1 MKTAGTQ
8 NRQRFLMMLTGAFA
22 IFFTGF
28 PHVWSVYQPYI
39 TEGTGWTQSQGTMC
53 FYLALSA
60 FVFGNILGGRMQ
72 NRFGQRKIL
81 FLGGGLLSAGVLMSA
96 FSLVSSPLPMYLT
109 YGVMQGLGQGMMYT
123 VILASAQ
130 QWFPDRTGF
139 ASGIV
144 ITANGLC
151 GLFMAPLSRQLLEKE
166 GPKATLLTVGVLM
179 AAAWLLS
186 SLFFAFPEEK
196 KENTETGV
204 TDENNRCRQYT
215 SREMLH
221 TKQFY
226 FLLATMLFGLILY
239 FMISPISQNYQLEL
253 GIPAAAAVS
262 SVMIGSVVNALTRLV
277 LPSLADKVGRIVC
290 VKGVLVIA
298 AAAMILLCFSNSYG
312 ATIAVILIYGCYGGI
327 MGSFPSLTSSVF
339 GIRHAGENYGF
350 VMLGIVIATFGT
362 PVLTRMINIGENG
375 MRYVFAAGAVFAAA
389 AFVFIEMLRKTLNKS
404 DRSDDYGIGNNEKTA
419 SAGKK

>member
-8 NRQRFLMMLTGAFA
+8 KRQRFLMMLTGAFA

-28 PHVWSVYQPYI
+28 PHVWSIYQPYV
-39 TEGTGWTQSQGTMC
+39 TEGTGWTQSQGAMC

-72 NRFGQRKIL
+72 NRFGPRKVL
-81 FLGGGLLSAGVLMSA
+81 FLGGGLLSAGILMSA

-123 VILASAQ
+123 VILAAAQ

-144 ITANGLC
+144 VT
-151 GLFMAPLSRQLLEKE
+151 
-166 GPKATLLTVGVLM
+166 M
-179 AAAWLLS
+179 AAAWTLS
-186 SLFFAFPEEK
+186 SLFFASPEE
-196 KENTETGV
+196 NRETAKAGMGEAQS
-204 TDENNRCRQYT
+204 TCRQYT
-215 SREMLH
+215 SGEMLR

-226 FLLATMLFGLILY
+226 FLLATMLFGLISY
-239 FMISPISQNYQLEL
+239 FMISPISQSYQLEL

-298 AAAMILLCFSNSYG
+298 AAAMILLCFSDSYG
-312 ATIAVILIYGCYGGI
+312 ATIAVMLIYGCYGGI

-362 PVLTRMINIGENG
+362 PVLTRMINVGENG

-389 AFVFIEMLRKTLNKS
+389 AFVFIEMLRITLNKS
-404 DRSDDYGIGNNEKTA
+404 DRSDDYGIGNNEKAA

>member
-8 NRQRFLMMLTGAFA
+8 KRQRFLMMLTGAFA

-28 PHVWSVYQPYI
+28 PHVWSIYQPYI
-39 TEGTGWTQSQGTMC
+39 TEGTGWTQSQGAMC

-72 NRFGQRKIL
+72 NRFGPRKVL
-81 FLGGGLLSAGVLMSA
+81 FLGGGLLSAGILMSA

-123 VILASAQ
+123 VILA
-130 QWFPDRTGF
+130 
-139 ASGIV
+139 
-144 ITANGLC
+144 
-151 GLFMAPLSRQLLEKE
+151 
-166 GPKATLLTVGVLM
+166 
-179 AAAWLLS
+179 
-186 SLFFAFPEEK
+186 
-196 KENTETGV
+196 
-204 TDENNRCRQYT
+204 
-215 SREMLH
+215 
-221 TKQFY
+221 
-226 FLLATMLFGLILY
+226 
-239 FMISPISQNYQLEL
+239 
-253 GIPAAAAVS
+253 AVS

-290 VKGVLVIA
+290 IKGVLVIA
-298 AAAMILLCFSNSYG
+298 AAAMILLCFSDSYG
-312 ATIAVILIYGCYGGI
+312 AAIAVILIYGCYGGI

-362 PVLTRMINIGENG
+362 PVLTRMIDVGENG

-389 AFVFIEMLRKTLNKS
+389 AFVFIEMLRITLNKS
-404 DRSDDYGIGNNEKTA
+404 DRSDDYGIGNNEKAA

>member
-8 NRQRFLMMLTGAFA
+8 KRQRFLMMLTGAFA

-28 PHVWSVYQPYI
+28 PHVWSIYQPYV
-39 TEGTGWTQSQGTMC
+39 TEGTGWTQSQGAMC

-60 FVFGNILGGRMQ
+60 FVFGNILGGCMQ
-72 NRFGQRKIL
+72 NRFGPRKVL
-81 FLGGGLLSAGVLMSA
+81 FLGGGLLSAGILMSA

-123 VILASAQ
+123 VILAAAQ

-144 ITANGLC
+144 VT
-151 GLFMAPLSRQLLEKE
+151 
-166 GPKATLLTVGVLM
+166 M
-179 AAAWLLS
+179 AAAWTLS
-186 SLFFAFPEEK
+186 SLFFASPEE
-196 KENTETGV
+196 NRETAKAGMGEAQS
-204 TDENNRCRQYT
+204 TCRQYT
-215 SREMLH
+215 SGEMLR

-226 FLLATMLFGLILY
+226 FLLATMLFGLISY
-239 FMISPISQNYQLEL
+239 FMISPISQSYQLEL
-253 GIPAAAAVS
+253 GIPAAAAVG
-262 SVMIGSVVNALTRLV
+262 SVMIGSVINALTRLV

-298 AAAMILLCFSNSYG
+298 VAAMILLCFSDSYG

-362 PVLTRMINIGENG
+362 PVLTRMINVGENG

-389 AFVFIEMLRKTLNKS
+389 AFVFIEMLRITLNKS
-404 DRSDDYGIGNNEKTA
+404 DRSDDYGIGNHEKAA

>member
-8 NRQRFLMMLTGAFA
+8 KRQRFLMMLTGAFA

-28 PHVWSVYQPYI
+28 PHVWSIYQPYV
-39 TEGTGWTQSQGTMC
+39 TEGTGWTQSQGAMC

-72 NRFGQRKIL
+72 NRFGPRKVL
-81 FLGGGLLSAGVLMSA
+81 FLGGGLLSAGILMSA

-123 VILASAQ
+123 VILAAAQ

-144 ITANGLC
+144 VT
-151 GLFMAPLSRQLLEKE
+151 
-166 GPKATLLTVGVLM
+166 M
-179 AAAWLLS
+179 AAAWILS
-186 SLFFAFPEEK
+186 SLFFASPEE
-196 KENTETGV
+196 NRETAKAGMGEAQS
-204 TDENNRCRQYT
+204 TCRQYT
-215 SREMLH
+215 SGEMLR

-226 FLLATMLFGLILY
+226 FLLATMLFGLISY
-239 FMISPISQNYQLEL
+239 FMISPISQSYQLEL

-298 AAAMILLCFSNSYG
+298 AAAMILLCFSDSYG

-362 PVLTRMINIGENG
+362 PVLTRMINVGENG

-389 AFVFIEMLRKTLNKS
+389 AFVFIEMLRITLNKS
-404 DRSDDYGIGNNEKTA
+404 DRSDDYGIGNNEKAA